1 MYLYKIESDK
11 IIIAILSIYYFYL
24 LVSRKL
30 EYLIQISCLK
40 YISIK
45 FYFLKI
51 RCALS
56 EIMVYILRYILSK
69 LLYNLLF
76 D

>member
-1 MYLYKIESDK
+1 MYSDKIESDK
-11 IIIAILSIYYFYL
+11 IIIAILNIYYFYL

-56 EIMVYILRYILSK
+56 EIMVYILRFILSK
-69 LLYNLLF
+69 LLYTLLF

>member
-11 IIIAILSIYYFYL
+11 IRIAILSIYYFYL

-30 EYLIQISCLK
+30 KYLVKISCLK

-56 EIMVYILRYILSK
+56 EIMVYILRYLLYK
-69 LLYNLLF
+69 LLYTLLF